1 MSGNITVDKHN
12 PSGSTVKR
20 TERELAVLAV
30 LAAFLWHVALVWT
43 TGLAFADWPATW
55 KALLDS
61 VIGLIAPS
69 KTASPVAV
77 NGHPGDEWGWPVTV
91 WAILVVL
98 LVAAYVGALFGVKAL
113 RARYRKA
120 RTGEKGMSTAKGIRT
135 RIEGADASSLA
146 PAVYVL
152 DGHEIAIR
160 LEDTACTVAPPKW
173 GKTTYM
179 VAGMVA
185 DASGAVI
192 TTSTRPDVLRL
203 TAGVRKD
210 AGKVYVA
217 DFDGL
222 SQYPDKLRWDM
233 VAGCQDPQIAS
244 ERASAMVNAMPRT
257 GAPSSADRY
266 FDSGCVMILE
276 ALLHAAALK
285 DRRLDAGRAA
295 LVAELLRARTGEHPP
310 ATVPDGEDLGGEPR

>member
-1 MSGNITVDKHN
+1 MTENITVEKHN
-12 PSGSTVKR
+12 PSGSTVKK
-20 TERELAVLAV
+20 TERELVVLAI
-30 LAAFLWHVALVWT
+30 LAAGLWHVALVWT
-43 TGLAFADWPATW
+43 TGLPFRDWPATW
-55 KALLDS
+55 KALIDTG
-61 VIGLIAPS
+61 VGLIAPPGAV
-69 KTASPVAV
+69 TTRAVSPVAV
-77 NGHPGDEWGWPVTV
+77 NGHPADQWGWPVTV
-91 WAILVVL
+91 WAVLVVL
-98 LVAAYVGALFGVKAL
+98 LIAAYIGALFGLKAL
-113 RARYRKA
+113 RTRWRKA

-135 RIEGADASSLA
+135 RIEGADGSSLA

-203 TAGVRKD
+203 TVGVRKD

-222 SQYPDKLRWDM
+222 SQYPNKLRWDM
-233 VAGCQDPQIAS
+233 VAGCKDPQIAS

-266 FDSGCVMILE
+266 FDSGCVMIIE
-276 ALLHAAALK
+276 ALLHAAASK
-285 DRRLDAGRAA
+285 TAARCGTCCAGHRTSPSTNRRTSSGKN
-295 LVAELLRARTGEHPP
+295 
-310 ATVPDGEDLGGEPR
+310 PRP